1 MQEYWTDE
9 EIELW
14 LLKVYERIANNKCI
28 ECKFYSL
35 FHINLYGVMK
45 KEITLE
51 EVFINIMIYLVK
63 LRVSIKII
71 IKYIIIY

>member
-14 LLKVYERIANNKCI
+14 LLKVYERITNSKCI

-35 FHINLYGVMK
+35 LHINLYGVTK
-45 KEITLE
+45 KETTLE
-51 EVFINIMIYLVK
+51 EVFINIMIYFVK
-63 LRVSIKII
+63 LRVSIKTI